1 MTAKP
6 SRWPVAAA
14 VTLLALLGGARA
26 PAPAPAAPPAAAPA
40 PAPVPTRT
48 PVQAAKVGPRVTVAV
63 YGDSIAEGYTI
74 PGFLQHGLV
83 PALGTALATAGR
95 FELGATGLIPATP
108 FRMRFNRYTVFGG
121 SRPSPDG
128 WVLAG
133 YASHGLDGLSGYS
146 ALASGPEASVTAPID
161 APTVAVLY
169 TKFAGSGPFTVT
181 AGAATWTIDGRS
193 SGPPAP
199 TEQWLTVPAGARTI
213 TVHGP
218 ATGTLIFTGLLAR
231 RPVAPGH
238 VQIEMENL
246 GHMGHSLTDD
256 SEPRIGQAIS
266 DQRFDVSIF
275 LAEYIYQYSAEYG
288 SNGSGARAVAAYV
301 RALEAY
307 VGRVRAYGGL
317 CLIADSSPV
326 PISAGVLARF
336 AAINRQESARL
347 GCAHTDALSRLWN
360 PATAVHAG
368 LTLVDGSHPTR
379 VGYQRMADALVP
391 PVLALV
397 RARVRS
403 RR

>member
-1 MTAKP
+1 
-6 SRWPVAAA
+6 
-14 VTLLALLGGARA
+14 
-26 PAPAPAAPPAAAPA
+26 
-40 PAPVPTRT
+40 
-48 PVQAAKVGPRVTVAV
+48 
-63 YGDSIAEGYTI
+63 
-74 PGFLQHGLV
+74 
-83 PALGTALATAGR
+83 
-95 FELGATGLIPATP
+95 
-108 FRMRFNRYTVFGG
+108 
-121 SRPSPDG
+121 
-128 WVLAG
+128 
-133 YASHGLDGLSGYS
+133 
-146 ALASGPEASVTAPID
+146 
-161 APTVAVLY
+161 
-169 TKFAGSGPFTVT
+169 
-181 AGAATWTIDGRS
+181 
-193 SGPPAP
+193 
-199 TEQWLTVPAGARTI
+199 
-213 TVHGP
+213 GP

-238 VQIEMENL
+238 IQIEMENL

-256 SEPRIGQAIS
+256 SEPRIGQALS

-275 LAEYIYQYSAEYG
+275 LAEYIYQYSAQYG

-307 VGRVRAYGGL
+307 VRRVRAYGGL

-368 LTLVDGSHPTR
+368 LTLIDGSHPTR
-379 VGYQRMADALVP
+379 AGYQRMADALVP